1 MAIVFECEQCG
12 KSHQTSDDLAG
23 RRAKCKQCGAPI
35 TIPGA
40 PAKAKPVPPRPATSN
55 SAGYAQAASQP
66 SSSFAG
72 LDEEDYLPPPKP
84 IPTRVKSSKKRL
96 LEQTQGDSF
105 RNGLQILLFGLAV
118 FILPLFGLQ
127 WRVLNLLPP
136 VIQQLVG
143 VIIVVVGFFTM
154 FGVRP
159 GWIFGGMGIVLLA
172 FLMLAM
178 FLPGIN
184 RGGAARPPGFQNP
197 PPGFGGPNAPRGFA
211 PPGFGGPNAPPG
223 FPPPNA
229 NAQGRSEVLYA
240 WIKRARMAKS
250 LGPIGDTPG
259 IEFKIDY
266 KLFPNSSYLGKQV
279 SWVITSSK
287 GKLRL
292 DETLEQE
299 GTLTGFI
306 KDLTFADGPFTNQL
320 EAKKGFLFGGG
331 TLRLSNL
338 VELSASIDD
347 AGPIVKEAGS
357 DPTAAVDI
365 AQNDPSESTPEPAPV
380 VPSAPQNTPPVGP
393 GFGPNNPRPGRP
405 GPIRKVQIHA
415 DKLNGLIEDLKSGD
429 EGKMRSA
436 AVRLRHTPAVADRR
450 AEVARLLESKIS
462 GADEHTKG
470 AAIKALAAWWTPESV
485 PVLINVLHTQ
495 NAFHRWDAID
505 LLGKIGDQRAVAPI
519 VDRLDEDS
527 IKAVPA
533 LIAFGSTAELEV
545 LRALD
550 HPKFKVRFDA
560 LRVLKEIAT
569 EQSLPRLKR
578 ASQNTQDIL
587 VAKFSAELIQSIENR
602 ARSSNQK
609 PN

>member
-1 MAIVFECEQCG
+1 MAIAFECEHCG
-12 KSHQTSDDLAG
+12 KAHQTSDDLAG
-23 RRAKCKQCGAPI
+23 RRAKCKKCGAPI

-40 PAKAKPVPPRPATSN
+40 PVATKPVPPRPATSN
-55 SAGYAQAASQP
+55 STGYAQAASQP

-72 LDEEDYLPPPKP
+72 LAEEDYLPPPKP

-96 LEQTQGDSF
+96 REEAQSDSF
-105 RNGLQILLFGLAV
+105 RHGLTSILFGIGV
-118 FILPLFGLQ
+118 FILPFFGLQ
-127 WRVLNLLPP
+127 WRIVNILHPLL
-136 VIQQLVG
+136 QQLFGV
-143 VIIVVVGFFTM
+143 VIIA
-154 FGVRP
+154 FGVLQLLGVKPR
-159 GWIFGGMGIVLLA
+159 WIFGGTLILVLG
-172 FLMLAM
+172 FLMLGI
-178 FLPGIN
+178 FLPSIN
-184 RGGAARPPGFQNP
+184 RGGAAPPPGFQNP

-211 PPGFGGPNAPPG
+211 PPGFGGPNAPRG

-229 NAQGRSEVLYA
+229 NAQASSEVFYA

-250 LGPIGDTPG
+250 RGPLGDTPG

-292 DETLEQE
+292 EETLEQE

-338 VELSASIDD
+338 VELSAAIDD

-357 DPTAAVDI
+357 DPSAAVDI
-365 AQNDPSESTPEPAPV
+365 AQNDPSESTPEPAPD
-380 VPSAPQNTPPVGP
+380 VPSAPKNTPPVGP

-436 AVRLRHTPAVADRR
+436 ADRLRRSPVVADRR
-450 AEVARLLESKIS
+450 AEVARLLESMIS
-462 GADEHTKG
+462 GADEHSKG
-470 AAIKALAAWWTPESV
+470 AAIKALAAWWTSESV

-527 IKAVPA
+527 IKAAPA
-533 LIAFGSTAELEV
+533 LIAFGSTAEVEV

-578 ASQNTQDIL
+578 ASRNTQDIL
-587 VAKFSAELIQSIENR
+587 VAKFAAELIQTIENR
-602 ARSSNQK
+602 TRSSDQK
-609 PN
+609 SN